1 MELDNNKYEP
11 PASWSLT
18 PEFVQKHQP
27 GFATPRILHAS
38 EHDGRMWSVP
48 HPGPRAHSGGGVAHA
63 RREMETARCGAG
75 GGGSAKRLR
84 AGKGVVPEQYL
95 MKYGVEHDYASE
107 NLRQP
112 CEEMGHGLF
121 GFGSFIMRT
130 LAPGNIIVEDVPRT
144 GSLGLIDWEIAGYFP
159 RGWIR
164 TNGLDLPGSGAEPHG
179 VAIRG
184 SEITWG
190 TWV

>member
-1 MELDNNKYEP
+1 P

-48 HPGPRAHSGGGVAHA
+48 HPGPRAHSGGDVAHA

-75 GGGSAKRLR
+75 GGGI
-84 AGKGVVPEQYL
+84 
-95 MKYGVEHDYASE
+95 
-107 NLRQP
+107 
-112 CEEMGHGLF
+112 CE
-121 GFGSFIMRT
+121 T
-130 LAPGNIIVEDVPRT
+130 LALVKRWGMDCSDLVFYHADLGPGNIIVEDVPRT